1 MITHLFAYTQPL
13 YQVDLEFQYQILII
27 LFVAY
32 GLTSIIRLTITGKLR
47 YVIFG
52 IFTICYSVLW
62 YILMLDQSIL
72 SRILAIGVCIVGCVS
87 GISPGIRYLLRK
99 FKNLGDDDSYFR

>member
-1 MITHLFAYTQPL
+1 MILSLLAYSEPL
-13 YQVDLEFQYQILII
+13 YQVDLEFQYQILLI

-32 GLTSIIRLTITGKLR
+32 GLSSVIRLTISGKLK
-47 YVIFG
+47 YFIFI
-52 IFTICYSVLW
+52 IFTVSYATLW

-72 SRILAIGVCIVGCVS
+72 SRILAVGVCVVGCVS
-87 GISPGIRYLLRK
+87 GVSPGVRYLLRK